1 MNFDL
6 SPAGQE
12 MVQLVKGVLPESDVS
27 FAHTKGTFVADSM
40 EELLDLAKRL
50 AGVGYLH
57 AADYLHADP
66 GSAKGGPL
74 GLAAAGAMLAT
85 FSPEAFL
92 ALEFSSR
99 VVGVVLAGFGSHQ
112 VQTDLLK
119 QMESGELLA
128 ATTLNV
134 AGLGEGAEIP
144 AVTAQK
150 MEQGWRADGEADLVV
165 NGPLAGLLALPAQAG
180 EEWVWL
186 LLDPTWPG
194 FTLGPRL
201 ETASLNGLAICSVT
215 LRDVEVPFE
224 RVIGPFPEQD
234 ILGRAAQ
241 MQTRAFTIC
250 ALGLMRRS
258 FKWAVAGAKEPGAS
272 GRPLIAQ
279 QDIAFKLAEM
289 HTLSDTARLL
299 AYRALWAAENEAPD
313 ASMLAD
319 CARVFC
325 CEAAET
331 VASQALQLLG
341 AKGFMAGNPAEESY
355 RAAKFLTSCG
365 GSSEAVRMNIGD
377 RVLATY

>member
-6 SPAGQE
+6 SPAEQE
-12 MVQLVKGVLPESDVS
+12 MVRLVKGVLPESHVA
-27 FAHTKGTFVADSM
+27 FANTKGTFLADSI
-40 EELLDLAKRL
+40 EELLNLAKRL
-50 AGVGYLH
+50 AGTG
-57 AADYLHADP
+57 YLHADP

-74 GLAAAGAMLAT
+74 GLAAAGTMLAT

-92 ALEFSSR
+92 TLEFSSR
-99 VVGVVLAGFGSHQ
+99 VMGGVLAGFGSHP

-150 MEQGWRADGEADLVV
+150 MEQGWRADGKIDLVV

-186 LLDPTWPG
+186 LLDPTWPAL
-194 FTLGPRL
+194 TLGPRL
-201 ETASLNGLAICSVT
+201 ETASLNKLAICSIT

-224 RVIGPFPEQD
+224 RVMGPFSGQD
-234 ILGRAAQ
+234 SLARSAQ
-241 MQTRAFTIC
+241 MQTRALTTC

-258 FKWAVAGAKEPGAS
+258 FKWAVAGAKETGAS

-279 QDIAFKLAEM
+279 QNIAFKLAEM

-299 AYRALWAAENEAPD
+299 AYRAVWAGENEASD
-313 ASMLAD
+313 AAMLAD
-319 CARVFC
+319 CAKVFC

-331 VASQALQLLG
+331 VASQALQVLG
-341 AKGFMAGNPAEESY
+341 ARGLMAGNPAEESY

-365 GSSEAVRMNIGD
+365 GSSEAVRINIGD